1 MRSCPF
7 VVLVV
12 ICMPFAS
19 SFHICFLLS
28 WSWVRKFRNLI
39 ECNLLSFPKGCTD
52 FTLFYI
58 YESVGRKTPYKKLMV
73 IMRSYVYKYNKDK
86 PWKFL
91 VKKAILVTLQTYRLR
106 SIIWNF
112 EKWNKMQRSSSE
124 YSSKEKKW

>member
-1 MRSCPF
+1 
-7 VVLVV
+7 
-12 ICMPFAS
+12 
-19 SFHICFLLS
+19 
-28 WSWVRKFRNLI
+28 
-39 ECNLLSFPKGCTD
+39 
-52 FTLFYI
+52 
-58 YESVGRKTPYKKLMV
+58 
-73 IMRSYVYKYNKDK
+73 MRSYVYKYNKDK